1 MTSIVTSPLRFGHL
15 YRGFSVSGHFK
26 NSVIEN
32 TVGKEY
38 RMRRLLY
45 AICMIG
51 IAASLVFAQQGDKE
65 SEIKRVR
72 KEIMQLQTERQKNK
86 MDRIKDLTEFKDYT
100 KRTAERMAALKDET
114 NSINQQ
120 IAVHQRKNDSL
131 GALINAANS
140 RIKQSEMSQDA
151 MREKLAVSCDQ
162 IIASLQNL
170 PPMVR
175 QNLVASTAL
184 LKSELRNKTTD
195 NVEALN
201 RLQQIMIRAEEVTGS
216 IQVSQE
222 SSPVPEIRG
231 TVYRLRIGAFFE
243 AVVNIKGE
251 ECAVWRG
258 GEKPGW
264 TTVKDPAAAAEL
276 LKAAN
281 IREGKSLPSFV
292 TLPLVA
298 DAQKGGQP

>member
-1 MTSIVTSPLRFGHL
+1 MI
-15 YRGFSVSGHFK
+15 
-26 NSVIEN
+26 
-32 TVGKEY
+32 
-38 RMRRLLY
+38 RLLR
-45 AICMIG
+45 AISLIG
-51 IAASLVFAQQGDKE
+51 IAASLAFSQQGDKE
-65 SEIKRVR
+65 SEIKRAR
-72 KEIMQLQTERQKNK
+72 KELMQLQTERGKN
-86 MDRIKDLTEFKDYT
+86 RLEISKDQAEFKEYT
-100 KRTAERMAALKDET
+100 KRTADRLAALKDET

-120 IAVHQRKNDSL
+120 TTVHQRKNDSL
-131 GALINAANS
+131 AALINAANS
-140 RIKQSEMSQDA
+140 RIKQGEMSQDA
-151 MREKLAVSCDQ
+151 MREKLAGSCDR
-162 IIASLQNL
+162 IIASLQDL

-175 QNLVASTAL
+175 QNLVASASL

-251 ECAVWRG
+251 ECAVWQG

-264 TTVKDPAAAAEL
+264 TTIKDPSTAAEL

-298 DAQKGGQP
+298 DAQKGGRP

>member
-1 MTSIVTSPLRFGHL
+1 LLLLKDPI
-15 YRGFSVSGHFK
+15 
-26 NSVIEN
+26 IEK
-32 TVGKEY
+32 VVEKEY
-38 RMRRLLY
+38 GMRRLLR
-45 AICMIG
+45 AISLIG
-51 IAASLVFAQQGDKE
+51 IAASLAFAQQGDKE

-72 KEIMQLQTERQKNK
+72 KELMQLQTERGKNK
-86 MDRIKDLTEFKDYT
+86 LETAKDQAEFKEYM
-100 KRTAERMAALKDET
+100 KRTAERLAVLKSET
-114 NSINQQ
+114 NTINRQ

-131 GALINAANS
+131 ASLIDAAQS
-140 RIKQSEMSQDA
+140 RIKQVEMSQDA
-151 MREKLAVSCDQ
+151 MREKLAGSCDQ
-162 IIASLQNL
+162 IIASLQTL

-175 QNLVASTAL
+175 QNMVASASL

-201 RLQQIMIRAEEVTGS
+201 RLQQIMDRSEEVTGS

-222 SSPVPEIRG
+222 SSPIPEIRG

-258 GEKPGW
+258 GEKPDW
-264 TTVKDPAAAAEL
+264 TTIKDPAVAAEL